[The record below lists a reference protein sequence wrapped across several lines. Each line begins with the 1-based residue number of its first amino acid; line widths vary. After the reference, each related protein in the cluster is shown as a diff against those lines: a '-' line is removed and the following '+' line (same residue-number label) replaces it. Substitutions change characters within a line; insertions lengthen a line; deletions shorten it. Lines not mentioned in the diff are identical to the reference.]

1 MEKEKSL
8 ILTADT
14 GIGCQAISLT
24 RFSGSAERSHLLSEH
39 ESREETRKHGRK
51 NHPGRRCFAP
61 PLDGAS
67 LELQPDRKMA
77 IRKPLAVHNASKPP
91 QVALQR
97 ADHQSFVQFAR
108 AIR

>member
-39 ESREETRKHGRK
+39 ESREENR
-51 NHPGRRCFAP
+51 
-61 PLDGAS
+61 
-67 LELQPDRKMA
+67 
-77 IRKPLAVHNASKPP
+77 
-91 QVALQR
+91 
-97 ADHQSFVQFAR
+97 
-108 AIR
+108 